1 MGLAATG
8 RIANSRVLATPD
20 VVAVNGRKNG
30 KKNRVNPTLTRP
42 DPVLPP
48 ISADP
53 TRPVFSGLSFLAAPT
68 RPRAEILISKLGVR
82 GLVIKP
88 RAARGMALIKN
99 FRAARESLL

>member
-1 MGLAATG
+1 VYLLLPMSLRLMAE
-8 RIANSRVLATPD
+8 
-20 VVAVNGRKNG
+20 KNG

-68 RPRAEILISKLGVR
+68 RPVFSGLSFSAAPTRPVFSGLMRKKDGR
-82 GLVIKP
+82 GP
-88 RAARGMALIKN
+88 TRPWWSPW
-99 FRAARESLL
+99 SLSPI